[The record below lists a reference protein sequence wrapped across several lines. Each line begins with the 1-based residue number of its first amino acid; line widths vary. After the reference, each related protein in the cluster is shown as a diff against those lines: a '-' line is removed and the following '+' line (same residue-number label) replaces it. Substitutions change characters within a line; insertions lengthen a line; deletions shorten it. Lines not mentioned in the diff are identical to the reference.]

1 MSNNGG
7 NAMFKQILPIY
18 EVEEISLEE
27 AVLAI
32 SGENK
37 ARENNGYA
45 ENPEPLRLVPKTIGP
60 EWFPI

>member
-1 MSNNGG
+1 
-7 NAMFKQILPIY
+7 MFKQILPIY